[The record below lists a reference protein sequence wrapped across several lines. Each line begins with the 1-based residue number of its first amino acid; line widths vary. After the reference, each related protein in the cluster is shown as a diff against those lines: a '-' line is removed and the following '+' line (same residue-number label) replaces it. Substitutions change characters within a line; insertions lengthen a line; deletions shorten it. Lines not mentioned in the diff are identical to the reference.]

1 MSERKPGFEWQTHS
15 GETIRRGEVAVTPQS
30 QALTVG
36 CSRGGLVWN
45 RPLAVV
51 VERDGEERRIP
62 IVDVTRWGQLAL
74 FGLSLVFVLVG
85 LRKMVRHRR
94 DHE

>member
-15 GETIRRGEVAVTPQS
+15 GETISRGEVAVTPQS
-30 QALTVG
+30 QALTMA

-85 LRKMVRHRR
+85 LCKMVRHRR
-94 DHE
+94 GHE